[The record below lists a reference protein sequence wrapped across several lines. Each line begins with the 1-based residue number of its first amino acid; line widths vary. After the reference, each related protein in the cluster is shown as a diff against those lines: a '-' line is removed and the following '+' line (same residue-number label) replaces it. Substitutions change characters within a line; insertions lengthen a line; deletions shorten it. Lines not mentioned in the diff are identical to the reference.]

1 MDNTNNTVQL
11 SVYVT
16 PEIKTDFNVL
26 CIKNQTDMTKAIN
39 KYIALCLSENKLIV

>member
-1 MDNTNNTVQL
+1 MENTNDTVQL

-16 PEIKTDFNVL
+16 PKTKTDFNVL